1 MLLVI
6 TTIDRY
12 LLNGALGFHWVEE
25 LCVII
30 MVWLIFL
37 SVFTID
43 REDLHLKV
51 TLFTFKPTWTEWL
64 EDLCMSALALFLL
77 WTTVSILPVLFR
89 TYAALG
95 WSIKVG
101 YYALIVG
108 SVLVLLNKI
117 LKYVLR
123 IVGR

>member
-1 MLLVI
+1 MLLAI

-12 LLNGALGFHWVEE
+12 LLNGALGFGWVEE

-37 SVFTID
+37 SAFTID

-51 TLFTFKPTWTEWL
+51 TLFKFKPTWSEWL
-64 EDLCMSALALFLL
+64 EDLCMSIFALFLL
-77 WTTVSILPVLFR
+77 WTTVSILPVMFR

-101 YYALIVG
+101 YYAIIAG
-108 SVLVLLNKI
+108 SVLVLLNKV
-117 LKYVLR
+117 LKYVVR
-123 IVGR
+123 AAGR

>member
-1 MLLVI
+1 MFLAI

-51 TLFTFKPTWTEWL
+51 TLFTFKPTWSEWL
-64 EDLCMSALALFLL
+64 EDLCMSTFALFLL
-77 WTTVSILPVLFR
+77 WTTVSILPVMFR

-108 SVLVLLNKI
+108 SVLVLLNKV

-123 IVGR
+123 AVGR

>member
-12 LLNGALGFHWVEE
+12 LLHGAPGFHWVEE

-51 TLFTFKPTWTEWL
+51 TLFTFKLTWTEWL

-77 WTTVSILPVLFR
+77 WTTVSILPVMFR

>member
-1 MLLVI
+1 MLLAI

-12 LLNGALGFHWVEE
+12 LLNGALGFGWVEE

-30 MVWLIFL
+30 LVWLIFL
-37 SVFTID
+37 STFTID

-51 TLFTFKPTWTEWL
+51 TLFKFNPTWSEWL
-64 EDLCMSALALFLL
+64 EDLCMSIFALFLL
-77 WTTVSILPVLFR
+77 WTTVSILPVMFR

-101 YYALIVG
+101 YYAIVAG
-108 SVLVLLNKI
+108 SVLVLLNKV
-117 LKYVLR
+117 LKYVVR
-123 IVGR
+123 AAGR